1 MYYYTAIERF
11 DHDNGERW
19 VGYTRWLGRT
29 DLIRVVTLD
38 SILCPPVV
46 HVESSEDWEFVAQ
59 EEFMLDFFTSLDFVL
74 RRVSGHRPSVVVAVA
89 RDPSAADVSDF
100 PHPDFEFEGFDVVDA
115 QFIASALLNGCNF
128 PGAFD
133 VSELSSKSGLIASR
147 ERAFKIRDILHQR
160 YPNRGKTK
168 SHVWAIW
175 RYTGIIDNGD

>member
-11 DHDNGERW
+11 DRDNGERW

-59 EEFMLDFFTSLDFVL
+59 EEFMLDFFTNLDFVL
-74 RRVSGHRPSVVVAVA
+74 RRVSSHRPSMVVAVA

-100 PHPDFEFEGFDVVDA
+100 PHPDFEFEGFDIVDA
-115 QFIASALLNGCNF
+115 QFIASALLNGSYF
-128 PGAFD
+128 PEVFD
-133 VSELSSKSGLIASR
+133 VSELSSKSGLIKSR
-147 ERAFKIRDILHQR
+147 ERAFRIRDVLHQR
-160 YPNRGKTK
+160 YPDRDEAKC
-168 SHVWAIW
+168 HVWAIW
-175 RYTGIIDNGD
+175 RHTGITDRGA